1 MVDAEAVIKI
11 CNIYDWDGKG
21 ELDLFYLGDVLY
33 ALGINTTKKICV
45 DLGQTDEE
53 GKMFA
58 NFDEI
63 VEKVNDAKNANDSS
77 GTYQDY
83 VQFLKIYEKYSNGT
97 LMLACLQNILANIGD
112 EHPMEDAS
120 QLMLDICDPE
130 DEEG

>member
-1 MVDAEAVIKI
+1 MVDAAAVIKI

-33 ALGINTTKKICV
+33 ALGINTTKMCD

-58 NFDEI
+58 KFDEI

-77 GTYQDY
+77 CTYQDY
-83 VQFLKIYEKYSNGT
+83 VQFLKLYEKYRNGT
-97 LMLACLQNILANIGD
+97 LMLACLQNILANLGVELHMD
-112 EHPMEDAS
+112 DVS
-120 QLMLDICDPE
+120 RLMLDICDTE

>member
-1 MVDAEAVIKI
+1 MVDSEAVIKI

-33 ALGINTTKKICV
+33 ALGINTTKKMCV

-58 NFDEI
+58 KFDEI

-83 VQFLKIYEKYSNGT
+83 VQFLKLYDKYSNGT
-97 LMLACLQNILANIGD
+97 LMLACLRNILANIGD
-112 EHPMEDAS
+112 ELPMDDVS
-120 QLMLDICDPE
+120 QLMLDTCDPE
-130 DEEG
+130 YEEG

>member
-21 ELDLFYLGDVLY
+21 ELDLFFLGDVLY
-33 ALGINTTKKICV
+33 ALGINTSKMCV

-58 NFDEI
+58 KLDEI

-83 VQFLKIYEKYSNGT
+83 VQFLKLYEKYSNGT
-97 LMLACLQNILANIGD
+97 LMLACLPNILAN
-112 EHPMEDAS
+112 
-120 QLMLDICDPE
+120 L
-130 DEEG
+130 